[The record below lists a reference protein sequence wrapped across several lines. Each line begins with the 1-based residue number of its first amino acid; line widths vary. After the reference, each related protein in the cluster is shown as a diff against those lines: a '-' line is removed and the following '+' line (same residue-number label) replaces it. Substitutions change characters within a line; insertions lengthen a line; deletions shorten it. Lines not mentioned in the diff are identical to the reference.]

1 MTQLVHGNSELRL
14 ALNGL
19 GSNICL
25 VPTMG
30 ALHDGH
36 AALIAAG
43 QRELRR
49 TRFGEEPRSI
59 FCGIGICFDCVVT
72 INVVANQRACLIE
85 ISNDMKVE
93 SSL

>member
-1 MTQLVHGNSELRL
+1 MSKEISFHF
-14 ALNGL
+14 NGEKF
-19 GSNICL
+19 
-25 VPTMG
+25 TG
-30 ALHDGH
+30 AAGQSVA
-36 AALIAAG
+36 AALIANG

-72 INVVANQRACLIE
+72 INGVANQRACLIE
-85 ISNDMKVE
+85 ISNDLKVE

>member
-1 MTQLVHGNSELRL
+1 MSSDISFFFNGEKFAGTQGQSI
-14 ALNGL
+14 A
-19 GSNICL
+19 
-25 VPTMG
+25 
-30 ALHDGH
+30 

-59 FCGIGICFDCVVT
+59 FCCIGICFDCVVT
-72 INVVANQRACLIE
+72 VNGVANQRACLIE
-85 ISNDMKVE
+85 ISDEMKVE

>member
-1 MTQLVHGNSELRL
+1 MSNEISFIF
-14 ALNGL
+14 NGEKF
-19 GSNICL
+19 S
-25 VPTMG
+25 G
-30 ALHDGH
+30 AQGQSVA
-36 AALIAAG
+36 AALIANG

-72 INVVANQRACLIE
+72 IDGVANQRACLIE
-85 ISNDMKVE
+85 ISSDMKVE

>member
-1 MTQLVHGNSELRL
+1 MSNEISFIF
-14 ALNGL
+14 NGEKF
-19 GSNICL
+19 S
-25 VPTMG
+25 G
-30 ALHDGH
+30 AQGQSVA
-36 AALIAAG
+36 AALIANG

-72 INVVANQRACLIE
+72 INGVANQRACLIE
-85 ISNDMKVE
+85 ISSDMKVE

>member
-1 MTQLVHGNSELRL
+1 MSNEISFIF
-14 ALNGL
+14 NGEKF
-19 GSNICL
+19 
-25 VPTMG
+25 TG
-30 ALHDGH
+30 AQGQSVA
-36 AALIAAG
+36 AALIANG

-72 INVVANQRACLIE
+72 INGVANQRACLIE
-85 ISNDMKVE
+85 ISSDMKVE

>member
-1 MTQLVHGNSELRL
+1 MSNEISFFFNGEKFTGNQGQSI
-14 ALNGL
+14 A
-19 GSNICL
+19 
-25 VPTMG
+25 
-30 ALHDGH
+30 

-72 INVVANQRACLIE
+72 INGVANQRACLIE

>member
-1 MTQLVHGNSELRL
+1 MSNEISFNF
-14 ALNGL
+14 NGEKF
-19 GSNICL
+19 
-25 VPTMG
+25 TG
-30 ALHDGH
+30 AAGQSV
-36 AALIAAG
+36 ASALIANG

-72 INVVANQRACLIE
+72 INGVANQRACLIE

-93 SSL
+93 RSL

>member
-1 MTQLVHGNSELRL
+1 MSNEISFHF
-14 ALNGL
+14 NGEKF
-19 GSNICL
+19 
-25 VPTMG
+25 TG
-30 ALHDGH
+30 AAGQSVA
-36 AALIAAG
+36 AALIANG

-72 INVVANQRACLIE
+72 INGVANQRACLIE
-85 ISNDMKVE
+85 ISSDMKVE

>member
-1 MTQLVHGNSELRL
+1 MSNEISFHF
-14 ALNGL
+14 NGAKF
-19 GSNICL
+19 
-25 VPTMG
+25 TG
-30 ALHDGH
+30 AAGQSVA
-36 AALIAAG
+36 AALIANG
-43 QRELRR
+43 ETELRR

-72 INVVANQRACLIE
+72 INGVANQRACLIE

>member
-1 MTQLVHGNSELRL
+1 MSNDISFFF
-14 ALNGL
+14 NGEKFN
-19 GSNICL
+19 GTKGQSI
-25 VPTMG
+25 
-30 ALHDGH
+30 A
-36 AALIAAG
+36 AALIANE

-72 INVVANQRACLIE
+72 IDGIANQRACLIE
-85 ISNDMKVE
+85 ISSDMKVE